1 QSFAIHDRSEYLT
14 PGSIDASSSTLGPPT
29 GASGMFFFP
38 SDTTINQP
46 ALTNLGA
53 SVGLSGM
60 TSDDAWPFLKARLLN
75 IFEGE
80 DLRTPIEDFNF
91 LVSVHIRRCI
101 QKRAPVVLIED
112 LRELLQ
118 TGFSSMEM
126 MLRGIPDERLVPHL
140 VEMWL
145 TVFGTILPFMQAV
158 FLPLDLEFEGRGA
171 IMSAR
176 EAAEFWGAMPDTSI
190 SSSAGTSIQP
200 TLGEELDVR
209 RITLITFRDTVVLP
223 RNEALMAI
231 FSRLSL
237 ESINAGPATSPDA
250 LGGAI
255 DAATRPGTAGSLD
268 PGVASFNSQG
278 STLLDTSSS
287 SGPASSGSLGARS
300 RATSNLSNTSAGS
313 FLARSMHSPTPY
325 NANTTTTTTTSSS
338 AHNTTSNATANNAN
352 LVHSSDRTGPTRP
365 QHAMTSSKVT
375 ETVGRMLQCVSVL
388 ASVQSGDDAQAKM
401 ERLTGALKYNW
412 LGRGRTGRQRRGF
425 VGTRAPRA
433 SLGVGLGGAVGVG
446 LGMVGA

>member
-1 QSFAIHDRSEYLT
+1 
-14 PGSIDASSSTLGPPT
+14 
-29 GASGMFFFP
+29 
-38 SDTTINQP
+38 
-46 ALTNLGA
+46 
-53 SVGLSGM
+53 
-60 TSDDAWPFLKARLLN
+60 
-75 IFEGE
+75 
-80 DLRTPIEDFNF
+80 
-91 LVSVHIRRCI
+91 
-101 QKRAPVVLIED
+101 PVVLIED

-158 FLPLDLEFEGRGA
+158 FLPLDLEFKGRGA

-176 EAAEFWGAMPDTSI
+176 EAAEFWGAMPDTST

-223 RNEALMAI
+223 RNEALVAI

-268 PGVASFNSQG
+268 PGIASFNSQG
-278 STLLDTSSS
+278 STLLDTASS
-287 SGPASSGSLGARS
+287 SGPASSVSLGARS

-313 FLARSMHSPTPY
+313 FPARSMHSPTPL
-325 NANTTTTTTTSSS
+325 NANTTTAITTTSSS
-338 AHNTTSNATANNAN
+338 SAYNTTANATANNAN
-352 LVHSSDRTGPTRP
+352 LHNSSDRTGPAQP
-365 QHAMTSSKVT
+365 QQAMTSSKVT
-375 ETVGRMLQCVSVL
+375 ETVGRMLQS
-388 ASVQSGDDAQAKM
+388 
-401 ERLTGALKYNW
+401 
-412 LGRGRTGRQRRGF
+412 RRGF

-433 SLGVGLGGAVGVG
+433 AMGVGSADGVGLGV
-446 LGMVGA
+446 VGA